1 MSAGRWLDPNLART
15 PFVNDRP
22 VARLAWLLWI
32 LAVAA
37 GVGAVVIGL
46 GARRDASSLQSEWV
60 QATAEAATARSRA
73 TTLKAALEKDDLAS
87 WNERSEFLNQRIA
100 ERAFSWNGLFDQ
112 MTGLMPRGVRLLN
125 VLPEGFVLR
134 RGRRSA
140 TLPSPAT
147 TRVSLRLRGEAED
160 TESLLEFIDR
170 LFAHPLFANPN
181 LARESEQKDAHIRF
195 DLSVEYLPVG
205 FVDEETALAAGEV
218 PEERPAAAVAASG
231 GTISAKGGPAAAA
244 PAAAGAAGATSA
256 PATGGG
262 NDRPATAI
270 ASPVAG
276 AEAAPA
282 SRGGLVALPASRRDG
297 QAFRNERIDAPAGDR
312 GGDSATAP
320 TSGRQSS
327 GSGRS
332 APPTLPGGRQPGL
345 DPSLV
350 FPTPLAPYASPTG
363 GRR

>member
-46 GARRDASSLQSEWV
+46 GARRDASTLQAEWV
-60 QATAEAATARSRA
+60 RATAEAATARTRA

-134 RGRRSA
+134 RGSRNA
-140 TLPSPAT
+140 NAPSPAT

-170 LFAHPLFANPN
+170 LFADPLFANPN

-195 DLSVEYLPVG
+195 DLSVQYLPVG
-205 FVDEETALAAGEV
+205 FSDGEPALVASDV
-218 PEERPAAAVAASG
+218 PEGRPVAGAAASRGTVVAKGGPRAAAPAAPAANGEAGATPAGSRNERPAAA
-231 GTISAKGGPAAAA
+231 
-244 PAAAGAAGATSA
+244 
-256 PATGGG
+256 
-262 NDRPATAI
+262 
-270 ASPVAG
+270 SPVVG
-276 AEAAPA
+276 ADAAPA
-282 SRGGLVALPASRRDG
+282 SRGGLVDLPASRRG
-297 QAFRNERIDAPAGDR
+297 GEPFRNERVDALAGGD
-312 GGDSATAP
+312 GGDSASAP
-320 TSGRQSS
+320 TSGRRSS
-327 GSGRS
+327 DSGRS

-350 FPTPLAPYASPTG
+350 FPTPLAPYASPSG